1 MDVFL
6 TQYTGKFIGPV
17 AKLLGYLMNWIYE
30 FTCLIFPESSA
41 LHGNVGLCI
50 ILFTLIIYLCLLPL
64 TIKQQKFSKLSQKM
78 QPEIQEIQKK
88 YKNKKD
94 QASMMA
100 MNEETQAVYAKYGIS
115 PTGSCL
121 QLIIQMPILF
131 ALYRV
136 IYNIPAYVGGFKEY
150 FSETVSGIM
159 SIDGYQDIMTGFVEN
174 MNLRTA
180 RLNFT
185 GTETEAAN
193 SIIDVLYAMPTN
205 AWSALKETFGGLS
218 DVISTLEGHLNQANY
233 FLGINIANSPSEL
246 IKSGWSAGQYLLVF
260 GAILVPVL
268 SAVTQF
274 LNVKLMPTADS
285 GNTGNGNNQANS
297 MANSMKMM
305 NYMMPLMS
313 FIFVFTL
320 PVGMGIYWIAGA
332 VIRCIQQIII
342 NKHMD
347 KIDLD
352 KIIEKNQEK
361 AKKKKKKKGIAAN
374 QISNMAR
381 MNTRSMSDKANIG
394 EKNKSKAD
402 TKNADTSA
410 YTGSSKKYK
419 EGSMAAKANL
429 VRDFNERNNK
439 Q

>member
-1 MDVFL
+1 MDIFL

-41 LHGNVGLCI
+41 LHGNIGLCI

-100 MNEETQAVYAKYGIS
+100 MNQETQAVYAKYGIS
-115 PTGSCL
+115 PTGSCV

-150 FSETVSGIM
+150 FAETVNGIM
-159 SIDGYQDIMTGFVEN
+159 ATQGYQDIMSKFVEG
-174 MNLRTA
+174 MNLRMVS
-180 RLNFT
+180 LNFS
-185 GTETEAAN
+185 GTDTEAAN

-205 AWSALKETFGGLS
+205 AWDTLKDTFSSLS
-218 DVISTLEGHLNQANY
+218 GVITTLEGHLEQANY

-246 IKSGWSAGQYLLVF
+246 IKYGWGAGKYLLVF

-268 SAVTQF
+268 SALTQF
-274 LNVKLMPTADS
+274 LNVKLMPTADAAANS
-285 GNTGNGNNQANS
+285 NANSQANS

-313 FIFVFTL
+313 FVFVFTL

-361 AKKKKKKKGIAAN
+361 AKNKKKKKGITEN

-394 EKNKSKAD
+394 TNKTKAEVKD
-402 TKNADTSA
+402 SDL
-410 YTGSSKKYK
+410 SSSGKQFK
-419 EGSMAAKANL
+419 EGSLAAKANL

>member
-1 MDVFL
+1 MDVIL

-30 FTCLIFPESSA
+30 FTCLIFPESTA
-41 LHGNVGLCI
+41 LHGNIGLCI
-50 ILFTLIIYLCLLPL
+50 ILFTLIIYLALLPL

-78 QPEIQEIQKK
+78 QPEIQEVQKK

-100 MNEETQAVYAKYGIS
+100 MNQETQAIYAKYGIS

-150 FSETVSGIM
+150 FGETVRGIM
-159 SIDGYQDIMTGFVEN
+159 ATDGYQDIMTKFVEG
-174 MNLRTA
+174 MNLRMVS
-180 RLNFT
+180 LNLE
-185 GTETEAAN
+185 GTQEQAAN
-193 SIIDVLYAMPTN
+193 SIIDVLYAMPTT
-205 AWSALKETFGGLS
+205 AWDTLKDTFRGLS
-218 DVISTLEGHLNQANY
+218 DVITTLEGHLEQANY

-246 IKSGWSAGQYLLVF
+246 IKSGWSVGQYLLVF

-268 SAVTQF
+268 SALTQF
-274 LNVKLMPTADS
+274 LNVKLMPTAETS
-285 GNTGNGNNQANS
+285 NANNGNGQANS
-297 MANSMKMM
+297 MANSMKVM
-305 NYMMPLMS
+305 NYMMPIMS
-313 FIFVFTL
+313 FIFVFSL

-361 AKKKKKKKGIAAN
+361 AKKKKKKKGIMDN

-394 EKNKSKAD
+394 EKNKSKSD
-402 TKNADTSA
+402 VKIEE
-410 YTGSSKKYK
+410 SSTASSRTYK

>member
-1 MDVFL
+1 MDLFL
-6 TQYTGKFIGPV
+6 TQYTGMFIGPV

-78 QPEIQEIQKK
+78 QPEIQEVQKK

-100 MNEETQAVYAKYGIS
+100 MNEETQAIYAKYGIS

-136 IYNIPAYVGGFKEY
+136 IYNIPAYVSGFKE
-150 FSETVSGIM
+150 FFTDTVNGIM
-159 SIDGYQDIMTGFVEN
+159 AVDGYQEIMTKFVEG
-174 MNLRTA
+174 MNLRMA
-180 RLNFT
+180 RLNFS

-193 SIIDVLYAMPTN
+193 SIIDVLYAMPTS
-205 AWSALKETFGGLS
+205 AWDTLKDTFSGLS
-218 DVISTLEGHLNQANY
+218 DVITTLEGHLNQANY

-246 IKSGWSAGQYLLVF
+246 IKSGWSTGQYLLVF

-268 SAVTQF
+268 SALTQF
-274 LNVKLMPTADS
+274 LNVKLMPTADTAS
-285 GNTGNGNNQANS
+285 NNGNNQANS
-297 MANSMKMM
+297 MASSMKMM
-305 NYMMPLMS
+305 NYMMPVMS
-313 FIFVFTL
+313 FIFVFSL

-352 KIIEKNQEK
+352 EIIEKNQEK
-361 AKKKKKKKGIAAN
+361 AKKKKKKKGITEN

-394 EKNKSKAD
+394 NNK
-402 TKNADTSA
+402 TKGEVKESDLSTTSR
-410 YTGSSKKYK
+410 KYK